1 MALAGSRLITNFGV
15 TMSIFKD
22 ILTGADN
29 QTVAIGRWMGV
40 VLLAVTIGVI
50 VVEPISVEL
59 KKVSL
64 EEWGAM
70 LAQWQVFVPI
80 MCGTAVGLI
89 AGTAFTEPKK
99 KDSGE

>member
-1 MALAGSRLITNFGV
+1 
-15 TMSIFKD
+15 MSFLKD

-40 VLLAVTIGVI
+40 VLLAIGIGVI
-50 VVEPISVEL
+50 LAEPVSVVWEKL
-59 KKVSL
+59 TL
-64 EEWGAM
+64 DQWGTM
-70 LAQWQVFVPI
+70 LSQWQVFLPI
-80 MCGTAVGLI
+80 LCGTAGALI